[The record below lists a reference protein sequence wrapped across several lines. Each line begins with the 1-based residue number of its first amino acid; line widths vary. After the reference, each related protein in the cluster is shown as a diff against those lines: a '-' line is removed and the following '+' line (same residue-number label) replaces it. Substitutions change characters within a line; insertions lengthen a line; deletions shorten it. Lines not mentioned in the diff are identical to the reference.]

1 MNCRFI
7 LFLLVSAATS
17 ARAECVFMPDRKCV
31 EFKFIE
37 AIEKGTG
44 KTGQMCL
51 GKVILSADQSESQ
64 VFFRSCPKPG
74 TVLQGDLNQ
83 RSDMTIEG
91 MAACHYQFKKNDSCK
106 K

>member
-1 MNCRFI
+1 MKFGFI
-7 LFLLVSAATS
+7 LFFLATS
-17 ARAECVFMPDRKCV
+17 ATSVWAECPYMPDRKCV

-44 KTGQMCL
+44 KTAQMCL

-64 VFFRSCPKPG
+64 VFFRSCPKPE

-83 RSDMTIEG
+83 RSDMTIED
-91 MAACHYQFKKNDSCK
+91 MAACRYQYKKNDSCK